1 MNMRVIGC
9 GAAMLAV
16 IAATAANQA
25 IAGAGP
31 KGHTHAIFNAGTPGD
46 PNKPFRI
53 IEMTAKEG
61 DGVMAFEPAKI
72 VVQQGEQIKFVIKN
86 AGELDHE
93 FMLETFEANK
103 KHAIEMLKNP
113 EMEHDDPNGKR
124 IVSKKQ
130 AEIVWKFS
138 KPGTFEYACLIPGHY
153 DAGMRGVVEVVAKP
167 TAPPAVASKA
177 KPKAP
182 AAVAATAKPTAAPAK
197 PKPQAAIQ
205 GKAVNTSSMQQ

>member
-1 MNMRVIGC
+1 MS
-9 GAAMLAV
+9 
-16 IAATAANQA
+16 
-25 IAGAGP
+25 
-31 KGHTHAIFNAGTPGD
+31 
-46 PNKPFRI
+46 
-53 IEMTAKEG
+53 AKEG

-138 KPGTFEYACLIPGHY
+138 SPVPSNT
-153 DAGMRGVVEVVAKP
+153 
-167 TAPPAVASKA
+167 PALF
-177 KPKAP
+177 P
-182 AAVAATAKPTAAPAK
+182 ATTTLV
-197 PKPQAAIQ
+197 
-205 GKAVNTSSMQQ
+205 